1 MRRVMSDSIAKDQ
14 DNYYI
19 HLARYMFAA
28 RQFSPRS
35 IVLEIGCG
43 SGYGARLLSDFSSE
57 VDAYD
62 ISSSELKLE
71 WDYFQEKDN
80 LFFYDTLPEK
90 KYDFIVSF
98 EVIEHIDNSNIEE
111 YFKNIKTRLVDG
123 GVCFLST
130 PRAIPYK
137 ERSKNRQEQHVHEYS
152 AKEFKETLSQH
163 FTNVFLFSQNDSIIS
178 TQNPEMAWNL
188 VAICT

>member
-1 MRRVMSDSIAKDQ
+1 MRRVLPSQIFESQ
-14 DNYYI
+14 DNYLI

-28 RQFSPRS
+28 RQLSPDS
-35 IVLEIGCG
+35 KVLEIGCG

-123 GVCFLST
+123 GYASYQLRELFRIKKGLKIGKNNMCMNTLLKNLKRLLVSTLLMCFYFLKMIQLFLL
-130 PRAIPYK
+130 R
-137 ERSKNRQEQHVHEYS
+137 
-152 AKEFKETLSQH
+152 TLRWPG
-163 FTNVFLFSQNDSIIS
+163 I
-178 TQNPEMAWNL
+178 
-188 VAICT
+188 

>member
-1 MRRVMSDSIAKDQ
+1 MSDSIAKDQ

-137 ERSKNRQEQHVHEYS
+137 ERSKNRQKEHVYDILL
-152 AKEFKETLSQH
+152 KNLK
-163 FTNVFLFSQNDSIIS
+163 NFLIVILLMYFYFPKMMQLFRLKIHKWPGI
-178 TQNPEMAWNL
+178 
-188 VAICT
+188 

>member
-1 MRRVMSDSIAKDQ
+1 MRRVLPSQIFESQ
-14 DNYYI
+14 DNYLI

-28 RQFSPRS
+28 RQLSPDS
-35 IVLEIGCG
+35 KVLEIGCG

-137 ERSKNRQEQHVHEYS
+137 ERSKNRQKEHVYDILL
-152 AKEFKETLSQH
+152 KNLK
-163 FTNVFLFSQNDSIIS
+163 NFLIVILLMYFYFPKMMQLFRLKIHKWPGI
-178 TQNPEMAWNL
+178 
-188 VAICT
+188 